1 MGRKYFGTDGVR
13 GKAGAFPLDGPT
25 LHALGRAAGA
35 VLGDGESAALV
46 AMDTRE
52 SGPEIAAHLVG
63 GLRDAGVSC
72 RHAGVLP
79 TPGAAHLVRGG
90 FAFAAMVTASHNPFE
105 DNGVKFFSADGYK
118 LPDGLEERIE
128 GELDALLA
136 RASAPGT
143 AGPLRPAEE
152 ELGER
157 YFQALLGGWNGPL
170 LEGRRIVL
178 DCAHGAAHRFAPRL
192 FESLGAEVVRLGCA
206 PDGRN
211 INRDCGSLHLDA
223 LRAAV
228 SEGAWAGFAFDGDA
242 DRCLAVTPEGTIL
255 DGDYLLY
262 HESLRRRA
270 EGTLAG
276 PVVGTV
282 MSNLWLEQALGRE
295 GIPFRRAT
303 VGDRYVLE
311 SLHLHGGVLGG
322 EPSGHILF
330 LDRTTTGDGLL
341 TALAYAAIARDA
353 GGMRALTEGIRPY
366 PQVLR
371 NLRVGRRTDL
381 ESDGAVQKALAAEEA
396 RLGGRGRIVLRFS
409 GTEALLRLMVEAQD
423 AATVEA
429 SLNRLSAFLLDHLGQ
444 G

>member
-1 MGRKYFGTDGVR
+1 V
-13 GKAGAFPLDGPT
+13 
-25 LHALGRAAGA
+25 
-35 VLGDGESAALV
+35 
-46 AMDTRE
+46 
-52 SGPEIAAHLVG
+52 
-63 GLRDAGVSC
+63 
-72 RHAGVLP
+72 
-79 TPGAAHLVRGG
+79 
-90 FAFAAMVTASHNPFE
+90 
-105 DNGVKFFSADGYK
+105 
-118 LPDGLEERIE
+118 
-128 GELDALLA
+128 
-136 RASAPGT
+136 
-143 AGPLRPAEE
+143 EE

-157 YFQALLGGWNGPL
+157 YFGTLLGGWRGPRL
-170 LEGRRIVL
+170 DGLRIVL
-178 DCAHGAAHRFAPRL
+178 DCAHGAAHRLAPRL

-223 LRAAV
+223 LVATV

-242 DRCLAVTPEGTIL
+242 DRCLAVTPGGAVL

-262 HESLRRRA
+262 HASLRKRA

-282 MSNLWLEQALGRE
+282 MSNLGLEQELGRE
-295 GIPFRRAT
+295 GIPFLRAP
-303 VGDRYVLE
+303 VGDRYVLD
-311 SLHLHGGVLGG
+311 SLRRHGGVLGG

-353 GGMRALTEGIRPY
+353 GGMEALAEGIRPY

-371 NLRVGRRTDL
+371 NLRVGRRADL
-381 ESDGAVQKALAAEEA
+381 DADGAVRDALAAEEA
-396 RLGGRGRIVLRFS
+396 RLDGRGRVVLRFS
-409 GTEALLRLMVEAQD
+409 GTEPLLRLMVEAQD

-429 SLNRLSAFLLDHLGQ
+429 SLDRLSAFLLDHLGQ